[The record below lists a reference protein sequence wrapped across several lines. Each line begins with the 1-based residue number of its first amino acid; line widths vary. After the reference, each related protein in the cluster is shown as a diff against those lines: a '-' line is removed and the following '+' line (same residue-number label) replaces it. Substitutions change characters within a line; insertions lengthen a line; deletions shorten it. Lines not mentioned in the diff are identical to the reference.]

1 MSLRL
6 KLAEHGFESNEDYEH
21 ALRCLFHPEVAHLRV
36 LHVDGSAGRRKTAFA
51 QALARALE
59 YPHILYH
66 DFSQPEPVVATAVL
80 REDASASGPL
90 DAPLPLYERSLIE
103 ACAFSEAER
112 TVLIYDQLQCADF
125 ATQMRL
131 YRFVDSHEWSSPAG
145 SVQAHAKNFLLLLIS
160 EQPLYH
166 SLAKCSF
173 RVWTDAQRGL
183 LDYRPGDYG
192 LGPEAQALFDA
203 LASLC
208 AETGAAPTPSEF
220 GQVLA
225 DLLARA
231 RSEEQLRQSLFG
243 RIEAI
248 ERPRLYAPEVLPA
261 LRAVLAEAERLLGVD
276 EVVLSG

>member
-21 ALRCLFHPEVAHLRV
+21 ALRCLFHPESSHLRV

-51 QALARALE
+51 QALGKALD

-66 DFSQPEPVVATAVL
+66 DFSQPEPARPAAAVT
-80 REDASASGPL
+80 L
-90 DAPLPLYERSLIE
+90 DDGSLGAPEPALPAFERALIE

-112 TVLIYDQLQCADF
+112 VVLIFDQLQGADF

-131 YRFVDSHEWSSPAG
+131 YHFVSKREWSSAAG
-145 SVQAHAKNFLLLLIS
+145 SVQAHARNFLLVLVS

-173 RVWTDAQRGL
+173 RVWTDAQRAF
-183 LDYRPGDYG
+183 LDYRPSDYG
-192 LGPEAQALFDA
+192 LGVEAQALFDA
-203 LASLC
+203 LGTLC
-208 AETGAAPTPSEF
+208 METAAAPTASEF
-220 GQVLA
+220 GQVLD
-225 DLLARA
+225 DLLHRV

-248 ERPRLYAPEVLPA
+248 ERARLYDPEVLPA
-261 LRAVLAEAERLLGVD
+261 LRRALAELERLLGVD
-276 EVVLSG
+276 EVVLSD